1 MAFGYHRNEILKYFQ
16 RVPRVPYFL
25 ASASLFFWLLHLYG
39 TEVRILAQMYP
50 GIDITSIVFDLF
62 NKSTVAPGRI
72 LATII
77 VFQFVYLVLTYL
89 WKPLWGGLG
98 WFFGPLGQNSLY
110 SYTMHVV
117 IIGLFYV
124 VLPYLPGQIT
134 EQGTINTAL
143 QLGVLVLLW
152 ILIRQHF
159 AFDIVPR

>member
-1 MAFGYHRNEILKYFQ
+1 VSN
-16 RVPRVPYFL
+16 
-25 ASASLFFWLLHLYG
+25 
-39 TEVRILAQMYP
+39 
-50 GIDITSIVFDLF
+50 LF
-62 NKSTVAPGRI
+62 NKSAVAPGRI

-77 VFQFVYLVLTYL
+77 VFQFIYLVLTYL
-89 WKPLWGGLG
+89 WKPLWSGIG
-98 WFFGPLGQNSLY
+98 WFFAPLGQNSLY

-159 AFDIVPR
+159 AFEIVPR

>member
-1 MAFGYHRNEILKYFQ
+1 
-16 RVPRVPYFL
+16 
-25 ASASLFFWLLHLYG
+25 
-39 TEVRILAQMYP
+39 MYP
-50 GIDITSIVFDLF
+50 GIDIARIVAELF

-77 VFQFVYLVLTYL
+77 VFQFVYLVLTYT
-89 WKPLWGGLG
+89 WKPVWSGIG

-124 VLPYLPGQIT
+124 VLPYLPGHIT

-143 QLGVLVLLW
+143 QLGVLFLLW
-152 ILIRQHF
+152 ILIRQNF
-159 AFDIVPR
+159 AFDLVPR